1 MNSIISVLIIVTTF
15 SNIDVNKKTG
25 IWFEEYAVPYEAFVN
40 QGYKIT
46 VASIDGGAVPIDPH
60 SMPKSEELSQWKL
73 SLDSLKESQKL
84 SSLDLSKFDAVF
96 IPGGHGAMF
105 DLPSDSSVIQAL
117 NTFAAEDKII
127 ASVCHGPASLINIT
141 LPDGSY
147 FVKGKVMTSFTDQEE
162 AAAAGLMD
170 KMPFLL
176 ESKLKERGASFIDK
190 PNWSDHIEIS
200 GNLITGQNPQST
212 QSVANAVIA
221 KLSGSH

>member
-40 QGYKIT
+40 KGYKIT
-46 VASIDGGAVPIDPH
+46 VASINGGAVPIDPH
-60 SMPKSEELSQWKL
+60 SMPNDISKWQPVLN
-73 SLDSLKESQKL
+73 SLKESQKL

-105 DLPSDSSVIQAL
+105 DLPNDSSVIHAI
-117 NTFAAEDKII
+117 NAFAAENKIV

-162 AAAAGLMD
+162 AAAGLMD

-176 ESKLKERGASFIDK
+176 ESKLKERGASFIEK